1 MQFTRLADQSRG
13 YLRAR
18 EELRVAEV
26 ELMRPRDQVAD
37 MRRQLPQG
45 PVVSDYVFQEGPASL
60 EPGDAPVRDV
70 RLTDLFT
77 DRSSSTTSCTTSG
90 RRVRARCARCGTS
103 ST

>member
-37 MRRQLPQG
+37 MRRQLPPG
-45 PVVSDYVFQEGPASL
+45 RREPARRVVSGARLLGLGP
-60 EPGDAPVRDV
+60 RN
-70 RLTDLFT
+70 R
-77 DRSSSTTSCTTSG
+77 
-90 RRVRARCARCGTS
+90 
-103 ST
+103 